1 MSFFDII
8 EDSGIFSFPFGIL
21 NVVKNSQNV
30 VSIFINDCFCCEG
43 ISLPF
48 IIRSFHLGDSVM
60 SADNSEKKLS
70 DVFSSWHVNEE
81 DKKLIPIIQSVNDEQ
96 RILCILG
103 SFLGYKNWI
112 VKQDLL

>member
-1 MSFFDII
+1 MTNRNSW
-8 EDSGIFSFPFGIL
+8 FSAT
-21 NVVKNSQNV
+21 
-30 VSIFINDCFCCEG
+30 CFRG
-43 ISLPF
+43 ISTILDTLR
-48 IIRSFHLGDSVM
+48 IARYSVM